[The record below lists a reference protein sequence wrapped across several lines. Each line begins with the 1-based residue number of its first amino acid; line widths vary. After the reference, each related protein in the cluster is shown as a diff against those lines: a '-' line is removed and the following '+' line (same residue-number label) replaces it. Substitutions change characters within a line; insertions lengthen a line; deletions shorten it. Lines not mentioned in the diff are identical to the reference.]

1 METVPVQ
8 HLIRSPSRDPLPAA
22 STNAAA
28 RSNGSAAPASSA
40 PAQARQQ
47 PARTTAADD
56 QRARELTQESLQQL
70 VAEFEQQPAVQA
82 RSLSFVV
89 NEDTGR
95 TIVSVFDRET
105 DELIRQI
112 PSEEIVRVA
121 KALQDLREQSESRL
135 GGSGLLLEEQA

>member
-8 HLIRSPSRDPLPAA
+8 NLIRSPSRDPLPAA
-22 STNAAA
+22 SVNAAA
-28 RSNGSAAPASSA
+28 SGNGRTA
-40 PAQARQQ
+40 PAQSAQAAQQAARSV
-47 PARTTAADD
+47 PLAD
-56 QRARELTQESLQQL
+56 QRARELSQESLQQL
-70 VAEFEQQPAVQA
+70 VAEFEQQPAVQS

-121 KALQDLREQSESRL
+121 KALQDLREQSGSSL

>member
-1 METVPVQ
+1 MPRQAATAVP
-8 HLIRSPSRDPLPAA
+8 HRRNRRRLHNNPLAA
-22 STNAAA
+22 VTLTSSNA
-28 RSNGSAAPASSA
+28 
-40 PAQARQQ
+40 Q
-47 PARTTAADD
+47 
-56 QRARELTQESLQQL
+56 RELSQESLQQVL
-70 VAEFEQQPAVQA
+70 AEFEQQPAVQS

-121 KALQDLREQSESRL
+121 KALQDLREQSGSRL

>member
-1 METVPVQ
+1 M
-8 HLIRSPSRDPLPAA
+8 A
-22 STNAAA
+22 
-28 RSNGSAAPASSA
+28 
-40 PAQARQQ
+40 
-47 PARTTAADD
+47 D
-56 QRARELTQESLQQL
+56 QRARELSQESLQQL
-70 VAEFEQQPAVQA
+70 VAEFEQQPAVQS

-121 KALQDLREQSESRL
+121 KALQDLREQSGSSL